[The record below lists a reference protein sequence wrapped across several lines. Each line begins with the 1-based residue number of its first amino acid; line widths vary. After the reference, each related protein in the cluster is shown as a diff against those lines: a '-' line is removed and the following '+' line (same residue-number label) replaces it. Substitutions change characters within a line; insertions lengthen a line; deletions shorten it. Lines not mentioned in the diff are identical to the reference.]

1 MSLVKFIEEENR
13 MRKFFNRAPYD
24 INNITPAQAQELF
37 GKIDSNLSP
46 EILACDGERPR
57 SEQIRLGKIYR
68 QAFDD
73 LRRAGFAPQG
83 YIYNV

>member
-1 MSLVKFIEEENR
+1 MSLVKFIEQENR
-13 MRKFFNRAPYD
+13 TRKFFNQTPYD
-24 INNITPAQAQELF
+24 INNISAADAQAMFQRL
-37 GKIDSNLSP
+37 DSNLSP

-73 LRRAGFAPQG
+73 LRRAGFTPQG
-83 YIYNV
+83 YVYNV